1 MPAPTGTATTENGLR
16 GRVTESC
23 GSPNTH
29 FKTQGKRH
37 TAPAQKST
45 DQCTFG
51 MHVSPLRS
59 SESGKSRGHAGA
71 LPPRRHASHDDRIMA
86 AALLASDACDRA
98 LLPRSPIIDQTRRVG
113 GDAVVPAHLVLD
125 ALAPASL
132 TRGRRPP
139 PGVCAH
145 GAPVP
150 SREDEASAVA
160 RRTRRACS
168 IPVSPARLSTNLRC
182 FSNGC
187 LVKIFV
193 KRSAGLVSPGM

>member
-1 MPAPTGTATTENGLR
+1 MHVAARPTTDMSERVSSYVRASPVETWPCWRTAPPAPCVSRRQDHGG
-16 GRVTESC
+16 
-23 GSPNTH
+23 GSPDE
-29 FKTQGKRH
+29 R
-37 TAPAQKST
+37 
-45 DQCTFG
+45 C
-51 MHVSPLRS
+51 MHAR
-59 SESGKSRGHAGA
+59 
-71 LPPRRHASHDDRIMA
+71 A
-86 AALLASDACDRA
+86 AAAVPHIGHVRRA
-98 LLPRSPIIDQTRRVG
+98 G